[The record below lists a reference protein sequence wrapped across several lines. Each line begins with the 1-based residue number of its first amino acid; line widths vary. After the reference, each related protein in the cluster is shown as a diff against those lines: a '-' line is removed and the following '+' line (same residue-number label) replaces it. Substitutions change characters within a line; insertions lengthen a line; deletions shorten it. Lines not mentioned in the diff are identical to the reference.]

1 MLHTPLRRAQPSIQS
16 SDKDVDITAARE
28 SCPGLSRRGV
38 LKLGALAL
46 GAALMP
52 RLALGYQG
60 TSATAERSLSLYNDH
75 TGEPLNTVYWVE
87 GEYVPEA
94 LAEINHLLRD
104 HRTDQMATMDL
115 ELLDLLYALGR
126 KIDARRPF
134 HVISGYR
141 SPKTNARLR
150 QRSRKV
156 AKRSQHM
163 YGKAVDLYVPGCKLA
178 DLRRAALS
186 LRRGGVGYYP
196 QSHFIHVDTA
206 RVRFW

>member
-1 MLHTPLRRAQPSIQS
+1 MLHTPSRRAQLSIQS
-16 SDKDVDITAARE
+16 SDKNVEITATRD
-28 SCPGLSRRGV
+28 SCTGLNRRGV
-38 LKLGALAL
+38 LKLGGLAL

-52 RLALGYQG
+52 RLALANQG
-60 TSATAERSLSLYNDH
+60 SSATAERSLSLYNNH
-75 TGEPLNTVYWVE
+75 TREHLDTIYWVE

-94 LAEINHLLRD
+94 LADINHLLRD
-104 HRTDQMATMDL
+104 HRTDQVAAMDP
-115 ELLDLLYALGR
+115 ELLDLLHALGR
-126 KIDARRPF
+126 KIDARQPF

-150 QRSRKV
+150 KRSKKV

-163 YGKAVDLYVPGCKLA
+163 YGKAVDLYLPGHKLA

-196 QSHFIHVDTA
+196 RSNFIHVDTA